1 MEEDETPPEFPFT
14 QQPGPTITLDSD
26 SEPHEFYQLFVD
38 DALLQ
43 MLVDGTN
50 EYARSRIDEMSRT
63 GKLKEKSRWRR
74 WKDTTL
80 DELKKVLAVV
90 VNMGIIQVPELEM
103 YWKTAWES
111 NIPFFHDVLSRNR
124 FEEIFW
130 MLHLPL
136 STTATQTRLTKIKP
150 FLEYL
155 LVRFRG
161 AFYPAR
167 ELSVDETMIGFKGR
181 VGFCQYCPLKPTK
194 WGLKAFVLTD
204 SATGYALD
212 IPYTGG
218 ETRAYFSNCR
228 TDLPFPAKIVMA
240 ISEKYLD
247 KGHHI
252 FADRFYASVPLVVE
266 LEARQTGYTG
276 TLVKNRQRLPKEVR
290 DKKFRLQRGEQRVW
304 RDGRKLV
311 LGWRDKGKPTVMIS
325 TVYSAGW
332 KTYESRN
339 HKQVTKPLVVYQYN
353 KKMGGVDIADQL
365 STYYS
370 FGRKCVKWWRKY
382 FFWLLEVS
390 MVNSYLLYR
399 SSRPKPLSHVEY
411 RKKVML
417 SLCGGAPL
425 QRRMIH
431 VQPTREEE
439 RLTGR
444 HYLEQGQSRRLCVV
458 CSNNVKK
465 HQTVYFCKTCTN
477 HPPLHVDICFE
488 RFHELVN
495 YKITS

>member
-1 MEEDETPPEFPFT
+1 MEEDETPTEFPFT
-14 QQPGPTITLDSD
+14 QQPGPTIPLGSD

-43 MLVDGTN
+43 MLVNGTN

-63 GKLKEKSRWRR
+63 GKLEEKSRWRR

-136 STTATQTRLTKIKP
+136 STTATQPRLTKIKP

-167 ELSVDETMIGFKGR
+167 ELSADETMIGFKGR
-181 VGFCQYCPLKPTK
+181 VGFCQYCPMKPTK

-204 SATGYALD
+204 SATGYVLD
-212 IPYTGG
+212 IIPYTEG
-218 ETRAYFSNCR
+218 ETRAYLSNCR

-252 FADRFYASVPLVVE
+252 FADRFYASVPLVEE

-276 TLVKNRQRLPKEVR
+276 TLVQNRQRLPKEVW
-290 DKKFRLQRGEQRVW
+290 DKNFWLQRGE
-304 RDGRKLV
+304 
-311 LGWRDKGKPTVMIS
+311 
-325 TVYSAGW
+325 
-332 KTYESRN
+332 
-339 HKQVTKPLVVYQYN
+339 
-353 KKMGGVDIADQL
+353 
-365 STYYS
+365 
-370 FGRKCVKWWRKY
+370 
-382 FFWLLEVS
+382 
-390 MVNSYLLYR
+390 
-399 SSRPKPLSHVEY
+399 
-411 RKKVML
+411 
-417 SLCGGAPL
+417 
-425 QRRMIH
+425 
-431 VQPTREEE
+431 
-439 RLTGR
+439 
-444 HYLEQGQSRRLCVV
+444 
-458 CSNNVKK
+458 
-465 HQTVYFCKTCTN
+465 
-477 HPPLHVDICFE
+477 
-488 RFHELVN
+488 
-495 YKITS
+495 